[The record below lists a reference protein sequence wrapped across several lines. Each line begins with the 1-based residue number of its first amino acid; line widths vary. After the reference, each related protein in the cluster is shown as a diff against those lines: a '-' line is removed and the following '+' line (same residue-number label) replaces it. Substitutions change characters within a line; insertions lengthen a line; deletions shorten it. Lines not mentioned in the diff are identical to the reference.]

1 MFLPKTNIFLL
12 ILLLPHLG
20 IVVCGR
26 LVEDEEEEVTEYM
39 AKRKSKSPHTHT
51 GVEGN

>member
-12 ILLLPHLG
+12 LLLLPQLG
-20 IVVCGR
+20 KVVCGR